1 MGRTKQYTA
10 QEVIDA
16 LKGTGGIVGTV
27 AKKLECTTRT
37 VQNYIAEY
45 PTVKEAW
52 RSERLAMRSM
62 AEITVLKQAQS
73 GSLKA
78 AMFILNQLDPE
89 TGEFKPP
96 TMRNEHT
103 GKDGGPMRVVLEYVN
118 DWRAVGAPEDN

>member
-27 AKKLECTTRT
+27 AKKLDCTTRT

-96 TMRNEHT
+96 TMRNEVT
-103 GKDGGPMRVVLEYVN
+103 GEGGGPLEVVIRYADRN
-118 DWRAVGAPEDN
+118 DNAT